1 MQRCFLPRP
10 VRSRV
15 PAPAFMA
22 RLRRLPVLA
31 RLRLPVVLLLPAV
44 LLAAASAPAAAQD
57 AAPPSSPSAPC
68 AEAGGYALTDC
79 LITEFAKADAAL
91 NAAWKKVNGL
101 IADDPDTPADQKAAW
116 KANLLA
122 AQKAWLAFR
131 DADCRFELVAAE
143 WHNGSGTTAAQQQCA
158 LELTQARTREL
169 LERYAPN

>member
-1 MQRCFLPRP
+1 MDRCFLPRGP
-10 VRSRV
+10 GPSRE
-15 PAPAFMA
+15 PTAPFLS
-22 RLRRLPVLA
+22 RLRGLPVLA
-31 RLRLPVVLLLPAV
+31 RL
-44 LLAAASAPAAAQD
+44 LLAAPAALVLAPAWAQAPVASPSAPA
-57 AAPPSSPSAPC
+57 APC

-79 LITEFAKADAAL
+79 LATEFAKADAAL

-101 IADDPDTPADQKAAW
+101 IAADPDTPADQKAAW
-116 KANLLA
+116 KAHLLA